1 MRLQAFLRAVAALN
15 REIVSVAPFTA
26 YFHPSDSLKFLNYA
40 IPEDGADP
48 DEQAIERLREAFRSH
63 DMLPRLEWI
72 DEAAPRVARALER
85 AGMREELR
93 TPLMTLAPDDLMQPV
108 VEDAIVSVVGE
119 DELREAADIQRV
131 AFGGTPHAEDQAPE
145 PPNGG
150 LVLARVQGE
159 AASVAQWT
167 AVFDGHSEIVGVA
180 TAEAYRRRGLAGLV
194 TAAAARAA
202 FEDGASTCVLSPG
215 DETALRVY
223 ARAGFR
229 PVATMLHYSDPS

>member
-1 MRLQAFLRAVAALN
+1 MRLQAFLRAVAAPN
-15 REIVSVAPFTA
+15 REIVRIPPFTA
-26 YFHPSDSLKFLNYA
+26 YFHPSDSLKFMNYA
-40 IPEDGADP
+40 IPDDGADP
-48 DEQAIERLREAFRSH
+48 DGEAIGLLRKVFGEH

-85 AGMREELR
+85 AGMHEELR
-93 TPLMTLAPDDLMQPV
+93 TPLMTLAPDDLVQPV

-131 AFGGTPHAEDQAPE
+131 AFGGTPHAEDQTPV

-150 LVLARVQGE
+150 LVLARVRGE

-167 AVFDGHSEIVGVA
+167 PVFDGHSEIVGVA
-180 TAEAYRRRGLAGLV
+180 TAEAWRRRGLAGLV

-202 FEDGASTCVLSPG
+202 FEAGASTCVLSPG
-215 DETALRVY
+215 DETAMRVY
-223 ARAGFR
+223 ARAGFH
-229 PVATMLHYSDPS
+229 PVATMLHYSDAR